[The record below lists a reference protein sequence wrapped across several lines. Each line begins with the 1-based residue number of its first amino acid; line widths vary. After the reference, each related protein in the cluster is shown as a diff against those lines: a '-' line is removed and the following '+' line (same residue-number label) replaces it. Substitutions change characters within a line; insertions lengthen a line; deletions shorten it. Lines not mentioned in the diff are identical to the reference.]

1 MLEVAIRSKSYAVAG
16 GGRLQALGEVAF
28 SVGTG
33 EFVCLTGPSG
43 CGKTTT
49 LRLVLGL
56 EGEFEGTVAR
66 VDGRV
71 AAAFQ
76 EPRLLPWRTV
86 EDNIRLALPP
96 ELADTDLDPL
106 YATLGIAGAG
116 RLYPGELS
124 LGMARRASLA
134 RAFAVEPSLL
144 LLDEPFVSLDEAT
157 AARLRALLMEV
168 WQARP
173 TAALMVTHN
182 LREAAELA
190 DRIVV
195 LSARPGRVLGVHAI
209 ATPRHERDAATIDAI
224 VREVVRLT
232 PFGQP

>member
-1 MLEVAIRSKSYAVAG
+1 MLEVAIQSKTYAVAG
-16 GGRLQALGEVAF
+16 GGRLQALGAVAF
-28 SVGTG
+28 SVDTG

-56 EGEFEGTVAR
+56 EGEFEGRVAR
-66 VDGRV
+66 PDGRV

-86 EDNIRLALPP
+86 EQNIRLALPP
-96 ELADTDLDPL
+96 QLADTDLEPL
-106 YATLGIAGAG
+106 YAALGIAGAG

-157 AARLRALLMEV
+157 AARLRTLLMEV

-195 LSARPGRVLGVHAI
+195 LSARPGLVLGVHSI
-209 ATPRHERDAATIDAI
+209 ATPRGERDAATIDAI
-224 VREVVRLT
+224 VREVARLT
-232 PFGQP
+232 PSGQP